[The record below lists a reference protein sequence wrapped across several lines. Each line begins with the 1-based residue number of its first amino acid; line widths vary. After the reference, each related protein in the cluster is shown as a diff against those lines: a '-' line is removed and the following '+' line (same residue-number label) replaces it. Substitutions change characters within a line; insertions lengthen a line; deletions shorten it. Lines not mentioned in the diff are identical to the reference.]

1 MRKEASR
8 SAYMISLADIVPF
21 VNGKDLLRYLPDDM
35 LDAEQKRV
43 KWEGIAETI
52 KRTKLLNK

>member
-1 MRKEASR
+1 
-8 SAYMISLADIVPF
+8 MISLADIVPF